1 MAFNGSGVFVRLYN
15 WVNDAAANIKIR
27 ADRMDNEMDGF
38 ATGLSSCITKDGQ
51 TTIAANLPMATY
63 KHTNVGAATAGTDYA
78 RADQLISS
86 TYCGTSSGTNTIT
99 ATVPLGGAFDA
110 AGKVISFKAGGT
122 NTGAATFNGVT
133 IQKLGQALSAG
144 DITTGDIVLLEHDGT
159 NAQMLTPA
167 RFPVLA
173 NYSIKNLALDKTV
186 LSSLTAI
193 TPATGDY
200 VFLGDIS
207 DFDALRKTTVSDI
220 ISLAPSGPSAASQ
233 AEQETGSATNV
244 YVSPARQQYHASAAK
259 FWGKADAAGTL
270 NASYNVT
277 SITDDGVGLLTV
289 TIATD
294 FSSANWGCWVTV
306 ERGGGA
312 VGTSANLI
320 WATIK
325 NSTQA
330 AGAVSFECVNN
341 SGYADP
347 TRWHFG
353 GFGDQ

>member
-1 MAFNGSGVFVRLYN
+1 MAFNGSGVFLRLYN

-51 TTIAANLPMATY
+51 TTITANLPMATY

-78 RADQLISS
+78 RANQLISS

-186 LSSLTAI
+186 LFLSY
-193 TPATGDY
+193 GD
-200 VFLGDIS
+200 
-207 DFDALRKTTVSDI
+207 
-220 ISLAPSGPSAASQ
+220 
-233 AEQETGSATNV
+233 
-244 YVSPARQQYHASAAK
+244 
-259 FWGKADAAGTL
+259 
-270 NASYNVT
+270 NASN
-277 SITDDGVGLLTV
+277 G
-289 TIATD
+289 
-294 FSSANWGCWVTV
+294 
-306 ERGGGA
+306 
-312 VGTSANLI
+312 
-320 WATIK
+320 
-325 NSTQA
+325 
-330 AGAVSFECVNN
+330 
-341 SGYADP
+341 
-347 TRWHFG
+347 
-353 GFGDQ
+353 